1 MSAVYQPTLSPEEMH
16 REQLLDYCKSV
27 IDDMKNSTELR
38 RAAFALMAQLIRERP
53 AERVREIELERGL
66 ARC

>member
-1 MSAVYQPTLSPEEMH
+1 MNAVRKALSPEEMH

-27 IDDMKNSTELR
+27 IDDMKNSRDLR

-53 AERVREIELERGL
+53 AQRVRDMERERGL
-66 ARC
+66 A